1 MRRFRLCFAFPDDG
15 QNRYLVPELLDKQEP
30 DLQGEFS
37 PKECL
42 NFEYHYRILPE
53 GLLPQ
58 FIVRS
63 HILISGTL
71 RWRSGVVLQWEDCRA
86 LVKGDMA
93 EKRVVIRVRGGAA
106 EARRRL
112 LAVIRSDFERIH
124 GEIARLEVTAQVPLP
139 DHPEVLRDY
148 NELLTFDRDG
158 VRELPVKAGG
168 RTVLVK
174 VSDLLNGVDL
184 EVSRHKADILG
195 IQKHAFRLFYSYSHK
210 DESLRDELETHLKLL
225 QREGLI
231 HLARPPHPWRR
242 GMGRPHRR
250 EPRSRRFHSAAGQCR
265 LHRVGLL
272 LREGNDARP

>member
-1 MRRFRLCFAFPDDG
+1 MLHHNQYGFSSTYLHTHARATTWTLPIVVLVAEGGVSFRLAGSPARMLARPRGRFPSRNG
-15 QNRYLVPELLDKQEP
+15 ANA
-30 DLQGEFS
+30 GGG
-37 PKECL
+37 
-42 NFEYHYRILPE
+42 NH
-53 GLLPQ
+53 
-58 FIVRS
+58 VRCE
-63 HILISGTL
+63 
-71 RWRSGVVLQWEDCRA
+71 RSFVVKA
-86 LVKGDMA
+86 DMA
-93 EKRVVIRVRGGAA
+93 ERRVVIRVRGGTA

-112 LAVIRSDFERIH
+112 LAVIRSDFERNH

-148 NELLTFDRDG
+148 DELLTFERDG
-158 VRELPVKAGG
+158 VREIPVKASG
-168 RTVLVK
+168 RAVLIK